1 VAFRSGD
8 TDSSLVLPDQLQLTA
23 VVEHETGLH
32 HALQLISAGRAD
44 TLFVRRL
51 RSLAWSFDEL
61 TRLLDWLQ
69 AASADLVAA
78 DVGLDTATPQ
88 GRRMVALLREIDRW
102 SQETQPQPRRR
113 GRPGLAIRAPHL
125 AGRIAELRER
135 GLSLQA
141 IADAL
146 NAEGVP
152 TPRGGAR
159 WRPSSVQSALGY
171 RRPRRPAWS
180 EPTLPPPP
188 GPSEP
193 TFPPP
198 AGR

>member
-1 VAFRSGD
+1 VAFRSGGA
-8 TDSSLVLPDQLQLTA
+8 DSPLVLPDQLQLTA
-23 VVEHETGLH
+23 VVEDEGGLPR
-32 HALQLISAGRAD
+32 ALGLISAGRAD

-51 RSLAWSFDEL
+51 RSLAGSFDEL
-61 TRLLDWLQ
+61 ARLLDWLQ
-69 AASADLVAA
+69 AAGAELVAA

-113 GRPGLAIRAPHL
+113 GRPGLATRAPHL

-171 RRPRRPAWS
+171 RRPRRPARS
-180 EPTLPPPP
+180 EPPLPPVP
-188 GPSEP
+188 GQS
-193 TFPPP
+193 
-198 AGR
+198 